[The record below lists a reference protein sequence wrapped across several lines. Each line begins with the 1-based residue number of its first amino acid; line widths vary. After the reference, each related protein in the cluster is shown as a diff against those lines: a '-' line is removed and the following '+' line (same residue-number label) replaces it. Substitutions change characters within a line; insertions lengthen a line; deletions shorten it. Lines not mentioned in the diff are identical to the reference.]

1 MVEIADVVGS
11 TSQLIAAAK
20 DLPHQQLIVATD
32 QGIFY
37 KMQQAVPDKE
47 LIIAPT
53 GGSGATCRSC
63 ANCPWM
69 GMNSLQNLLT
79 CLQDGSGEIFVD
91 QGVAS
96 LATTA
101 LNRMMSFKAG
111 S

>member
-1 MVEIADVVGS
+1 
-11 TSQLIAAAK
+11 LIAAAK
-20 DLPHQQLIVATD
+20 TLPQQRLIVATD

-69 GMNSLQNLLT
+69 GMNSLQNLLQ
-79 CLQDGSGEIFVD
+79 CLQQGSGEITVD
-91 QGVAS
+91 GKVAK

-101 LNRMMSFKAG
+101 LNRMMDFKLTN
-111 S
+111 